1 VIRLPDGCLW
11 LTGTEL
17 DELRRL
23 RVWLWVVT
31 PDGIPSPGE
40 LHWFS
45 RWDDSRAWGEW
56 LLDETRCGL
65 TVELRSLDVWP
76 RGGPRYEPVSGLRW
90 LDALVFRRVSR
101 AALRSG

>member
-1 VIRLPDGCLW
+1 MIRLPDGCLW

-76 RGGPRYEPVSGLRW
+76 RGGLQYEPVSGLRW
-90 LDALVFRRVSR
+90 LDGLAFRSVSR
-101 AALRSG
+101 GALRFG